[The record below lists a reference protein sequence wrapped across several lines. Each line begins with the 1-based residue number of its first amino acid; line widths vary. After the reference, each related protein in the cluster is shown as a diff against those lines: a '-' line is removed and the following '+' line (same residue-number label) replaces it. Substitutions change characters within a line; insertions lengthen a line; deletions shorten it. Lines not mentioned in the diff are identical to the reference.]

1 MAEQLCMGCMNK
13 FDENDSV
20 CPYCGYRVDTPPAEP
35 YHLAPGVILG
45 GKYIVGKTIGYGGF
59 SVTYLAYD
67 YSLEK
72 KIAIKEYLPSELQ
85 QGLLAHQRYLSLVE
99 IGLTSLTEE

>member
-45 GKYIVGKTIGYGGF
+45 GKYIVGKTIGYG
-59 SVTYLAYD
+59 
-67 YSLEK
+67 
-72 KIAIKEYLPSELQ
+72 
-85 QGLLAHQRYLSLVE
+85 
-99 IGLTSLTEE
+99 

>member
-67 YSLEK
+67 YGIS
-72 KIAIKEYLPSELQ
+72 AI
-85 QGLLAHQRYLSLVE
+85 
-99 IGLTSLTEE
+99 

>member
-35 YHLAPGVILG
+35 YHLAPGVI
-45 GKYIVGKTIGYGGF
+45 
-59 SVTYLAYD
+59 YLAG
-67 YSLEK
+67 SIL
-72 KIAIKEYLPSELQ
+72 
-85 QGLLAHQRYLSLVE
+85 
-99 IGLTSLTEE
+99 

>member
-35 YHLAPGVILG
+35 YHLAPGVILVYCRENHRIWWIFG
-45 GKYIVGKTIGYGGF
+45 YISGI
-59 SVTYLAYD
+59 
-67 YSLEK
+67 
-72 KIAIKEYLPSELQ
+72 
-85 QGLLAHQRYLSLVE
+85 
-99 IGLTSLTEE
+99 